1 MNGKWAVAACERWV
15 LVYLSAF
22 MVVDS
27 GKLQTSWLKS
37 GPQWMGKRYDMWW
50 FIVLLKERGPHSSA
64 LDSCPGD
71 ILQVDSIFAWW
82 VGHMEAQHLLL
93 PQSNASSSHF
103 LAIYRHYLNSW
114 SSESRKL
121 ISAPVTQDFP
131 GTNRGL
137 WGNTFMHL
145 GSLIL
150 SGSFLISFNRTSS
163 TGEEKLP

>member
-1 MNGKWAVAACERWV
+1 MRMLISCVTIPCISTLLIDIMIHHEWKVGCSNLWEVRTALPCCFYGCG
-15 LVYLSAF
+15 F
-22 MVVDS
+22 
-27 GKLQTSWLKS
+27 KLQTSQLKS
-37 GPQWMGKRYDMWW
+37 GPPWMEKWYYMWRLTA
-50 FIVLLKERGPHSSA
+50 LLKEGGPHLSA

-82 VGHMEAQHLLL
+82 VGHMEAQHLLP

-131 GTNRGL
+131 GT
-137 WGNTFMHL
+137 
-145 GSLIL
+145 
-150 SGSFLISFNRTSS
+150 
-163 TGEEKLP
+163 

>member
-1 MNGKWAVAACERWV
+1 MNGKWAAAAAAYERRG
-15 LVYLSAF
+15 LLYLAAF

-27 GKLQTSWLKS
+27 GKLQTSQLKS
-37 GPQWMGKRYDMWW
+37 GPPWMEKWYYMWRLTA
-50 FIVLLKERGPHSSA
+50 LLKEGGPHSSA

-131 GTNRGL
+131 GTYQGL

-145 GSLIL
+145 GSFD
-150 SGSFLISFNRTSS
+150 S
-163 TGEEKLP
+163 